1 MKETLV
7 ASKSGSSN
15 GISHVSAEKFK
26 LVYFGSLVIDKR
38 YTSCMLPWIV
48 AEIKRKCERQTLDV
62 VVGNAKVIG
71 TVNDTSVEHCLI
83 SISKC
88 IKLEGKEASTFA
100 YLTKDTRSN
109 TTCSCHVFEAENT
122 TKVGFLLISTQFSV
136 ELCTYCIIIEC
147 NLHLKARH

>member
-1 MKETLV
+1 VAIKIGQNMKEPVV
-7 ASKSGSSN
+7 ASKSGLSN
-15 GISHVSAEKFK
+15 GISVGTVSERYK

-48 AEIKRKCERQTLDV
+48 AEIKRKCEKQTLDV
-62 VVGNAKVIG
+62 VVGKAKVVGSI
-71 TVNDTSVEHCLI
+71 NDTVIEHCLV

-100 YLTKDTRSN
+100 YLTKDTKNN

-122 TKVGFLLISTQFSV
+122 AKVRLFVILQ
-136 ELCTYCIIIEC
+136 
-147 NLHLKARH
+147 N